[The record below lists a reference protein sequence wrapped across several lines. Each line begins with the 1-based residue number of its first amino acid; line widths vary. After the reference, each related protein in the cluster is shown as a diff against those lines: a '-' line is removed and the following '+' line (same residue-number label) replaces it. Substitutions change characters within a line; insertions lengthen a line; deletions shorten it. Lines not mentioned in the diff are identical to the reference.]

1 MLQIESKRT
10 FALSREERRVV
21 LDTCNAAFGQPFDIL
36 FDLLPPDGAHFL
48 GHVDGR
54 LVAHL
59 VVTDRSMR
67 FGEGRWLRAG
77 YIDAVATL
85 PDFRRRG
92 YASELLRAAI
102 EIGRRRY
109 DLFALATSIPQL
121 YSGCGFAKWRGR
133 QFVENQDCAGVV
145 ATEEQGN
152 LMVLPFGNAVP
163 EDDTLPVV
171 ANWRP
176 GGGY

>member
-1 MLQIESKRT
+1 MLHIELKRT
-10 FALSREERRVV
+10 FALSKEGRREV

-48 GHVDGR
+48 GRVEGR

-59 VVTDRSMR
+59 VLTDRSLR
-67 FGEGRWLRAG
+67 FGEGTWLRAG

-85 PDFRRRG
+85 PDFRHRG
-92 YASELLRAAI
+92 YATELLRSAI
-102 EIGRRRY
+102 AVVRGRY
-109 DLFALATSIPQL
+109 DLFALATNIPQL
-121 YSGCGFAKWRGR
+121 YTGCGFVKWRGR
-133 QFVENQDCAGVV
+133 QLVESENGAGVA

-152 LMVLPFGNAVP
+152 LMVLPLGSAVP
-163 EDDTLPVV
+163 TDDILPVV